1 MNIEVV
7 SREEFNS
14 FKKEILEVLKPT
26 SNSQN
31 KKFLR
36 SAEVRKMLNISSG
49 TLQNM
54 RVGGSLPFSYIGT
67 TIFYDYDEIV
77 KIFNNNKS
85 NVII

>member
-14 FKKEILEVLKPT
+14 FKQEILEALKPI

-36 SAEVRKMLNISSG
+36 SSEVRSMLNISAG

-54 RVGGSLPFSYIGT
+54 RINGSLPFSYIGT

-77 KIFNNNKS
+77 KIFNDNKS

>member
-1 MNIEVV
+1 MNLEIIT
-7 SREEFNS
+7 REEFNS
-14 FKKEILEVLKPT
+14 FKQEVLEILKPVG
-26 SNSQN
+26 NVQN
-31 KKFLR
+31 KRFLR
-36 SAEVRKMLNISSG
+36 SAEVRKLLGISTG

-54 RVGGSLPFSYIGT
+54 RINGSLPFSYIGT